1 MTLKTSLTV
10 VSGILATC
18 AAIVAAFTL
27 ALIMPGKPAEGTSVH
42 FEGYVELPGHS
53 MLSVLDYLTVSGSNL
68 FVTSES
74 AGAVYKIALHD
85 RGLPTAGD
93 VTVFSGEASTH
104 GVVID
109 PTSQLAYVTR
119 SEVDTVDIFDPR
131 TMQLFKRIPV
141 AADPDALAYDSRNK
155 LFYAA
160 GGESNT
166 ATLIDPRTL
175 ASVAK
180 IPLGGRPEFVVFDPG
195 SGLLYQ
201 NLEDAD
207 TLIMVDLSKRAVVGR
222 LGLWPCIAP
231 TGMALDER
239 RQRLFIGCKDNAI
252 LAVVDIAA
260 RRVLTT
266 VPIGK
271 GVDSVAFDQQLQR
284 IYTTGKTG
292 VLVVIQQEPS
302 GSYRVLDKLS
312 LHYGAHTLALDQVT
326 HSLYVGYAS
335 LLVKPRIAVFSA
347 NRASPL

>member
-207 TLIMVDLSKRAVVGR
+207 TLIMVDLSKRAVVGAWGC
-222 LGLWPCIAP
+222 GL
-231 TGMALDER
+231 ALRPRAWRSMSDASDCSSGARTTQSSRSWISPPGACSPRFRSAKVLTQSLSTSNCSGSIR
-239 RQRLFIGCKDNAI
+239 R
-252 LAVVDIAA
+252 A
-260 RRVLTT
+260 RREC
-266 VPIGK
+266 
-271 GVDSVAFDQQLQR
+271 SW
-284 IYTTGKTG
+284 
-292 VLVVIQQEPS
+292 
-302 GSYRVLDKLS
+302 
-312 LHYGAHTLALDQVT
+312 
-326 HSLYVGYAS
+326 
-335 LLVKPRIAVFSA
+335 
-347 NRASPL
+347 